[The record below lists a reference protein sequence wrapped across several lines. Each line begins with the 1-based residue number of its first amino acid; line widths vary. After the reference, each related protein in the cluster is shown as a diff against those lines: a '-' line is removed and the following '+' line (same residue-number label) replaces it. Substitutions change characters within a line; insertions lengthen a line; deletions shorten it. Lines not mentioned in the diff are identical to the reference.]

1 MTTEQCYKDFFN
13 ELGKIYEKNEAANI
27 SDWVFENV
35 TGQKRHERHIRKNE
49 NVSNDYFR
57 RLQKY
62 LSELMTHEPVQYVLS
77 EAWFYKMKFY
87 VNKYV
92 LIPRPETEELVQ
104 WIVDDMRD
112 LKYCDQTLKCKIL
125 DIGTGSGCISI
136 SLKKELRDLEIT
148 AVDISTEAL
157 SVALKNAKLQETE
170 INFLRVNFLDESNWS
185 TYGVYD
191 VMVSNP
197 PYIPANEKEKL
208 SKNVTDFEPG
218 IALFVPE
225 NDPFIF
231 YEKIAKFAQLYL
243 STNGHVYVEIHEDYS
258 KEVQQIFLKNNF
270 ETEMRK
276 DIYGKQRMIKAFNAR
291 T

>member
-1 MTTEQCYKDFFN
+1 MTTEQCYKDFLN
-13 ELGKIYEKNEAANI
+13 ELEKIYEKNEAANI

-35 TGQKRHERHIRKNE
+35 TGQKRHERRVRKNE
-49 NVSNDYFR
+49 NVSNNNFR

-112 LKYCDQTLKCKIL
+112 LKFCAQTLKCKIL
-125 DIGTGSGCISI
+125 DIGTGSGCIPI
-136 SLKKELRDLEIT
+136 SLKKELKHPEIT
-148 AVDISTEAL
+148 AVDISTEVL
-157 SVALKNAKLQETE
+157 MVALKNAKLQETE
-170 INFLRVNFLDESNWS
+170 INFLQVNFLDESTWE

-191 VMVSNP
+191 VIVSNP

-243 STNGHVYVEIHEDYS
+243 STNGYVYVEIHEDYS
-258 KEVQQIFLKNNF
+258 KEVQQIFVKNNF
-270 ETEMRK
+270 ATEMRK